1 MSKLILWGSSALDF
15 YQHGDFT
22 SLPTLWLD
30 IAHQE
35 DITPNA
41 AAVQYLEDRLPWL
54 SKPFRIIVPSRQQ
67 KRNLKDV
74 RCHVAEASIQQD
86 RYFRIAQGLFAP
98 SPEVAFLQS
107 NWSHDLAEVI
117 FKGSTLCGA
126 YGLTPPF
133 DTVFNRP
140 VLTSSERI
148 QEALLATGTYEA
160 AP

>member
-22 SLPTLWLD
+22 SLLTLWLD
-30 IAHQE
+30 IA
-35 DITPNA
+35 TRRTSPPT
-41 AAVQYLEDRLPWL
+41 LPPFSIWRIAPL
-54 SKPFRIIVPSRQQ
+54 AEQAFRIIVPSRQQ

-117 FKGSTLCGA
+117 FKGSTFAAPTSNASFRHRLPIA
-126 YGLTPPF
+126 PF
-133 DTVFNRP
+133 
-140 VLTSSERI
+140 
-148 QEALLATGTYEA
+148 LLHLSASKKLFWPTGTYEA